1 MKYLVL
7 DTNVYLHY
15 KDFEQVDW
23 KTLVGDDVT
32 LCVPMIVLGEID
44 KHKDQGRGKIQKR
57 AKKLSSRFSEL
68 FLQGEKAKIAVEEMD
83 NPPSTAFDDTRFH
96 KDINDDWVIL
106 SALHASHDT
115 SSTVIVSGDNGILL
129 KAKHFGLGFY
139 KMPDDL
145 LLSVELSEEEKENKK
160 LREQLSRYENRQ
172 PSPVI
177 EFKNRTDR
185 LLINKPVF
193 IDVKQEL
200 DTYGA
205 QLRASHPYQSARQ
218 DRVDGSTHVVLKS
231 LSLDYRPMDPWEKY
245 NKELDEYF
253 EKKLELK
260 RCKLEQQLMEQR
272 FVRIDFWLG
281 NTGTT
286 SLGDTIVFISFP
298 SNVTVYGL
306 ESKKYIT
313 LEDPKEPVMRDSSAI
328 FDEFYPFSSY
338 PIGKKRKDFEIW
350 DADMALDTQEFKYS
364 NSKLIH
370 NLCERLNGKDPV
382 YIDIAKCGN
391 FTINWT
397 VFDSKLIEPVSGE
410 LHVIIE
416 EAQARNCD

>member
-23 KTLVGDDVT
+23 KSMVGDDVT
-32 LCVPMIVLGEID
+32 ICVPMIVLGEID

-68 FLQGEKAKIAVEEMD
+68 FLQGETAKIAVEEMD

-145 LLSVELSEEEKENKK
+145 LLSVELSEEEKEIKK
-160 LREQLSRYENRQ
+160 LREQLSRHEYRQ

-200 DTYGA
+200 DTYEA

-260 RCKLEQQLMEQR
+260 RCQLEQQLMEQR

-281 NTGTT
+281 NTGTS
-286 SLGDTIVFISFP
+286 SLGDTMVFVTFP
-298 SNVTVYGL
+298 SDVLVYD
-306 ESKKYIT
+306 ENSKQVFH
-313 LEDPKEPVMRDSSAI
+313 LEDPKEPKLKSSDPKS
-328 FDEFYPFSSY
+328 FVFPMYST
-338 PIGKKRKDFEIW
+338 GKTYKGIEIW
-350 DADMALDTQEFKYS
+350 DIDKPLEKHEFKYQS
-364 NSKLIH
+364 NKLIH
-370 NLCERLNGKDPV
+370 NLCEHLGSENPV
-382 YIDIAKCGN
+382 YVDIAKCGN

>member
-23 KTLVGDDVT
+23 KTLMADDVT
-32 LCVPMIVLGEID
+32 ICVPFVVLSEID
-44 KHKDQGRGKIQKR
+44 KHKDQSRGKIQKR
-57 AKKLSSRFSEL
+57 AKKLSSRFSEV
-68 FLQGEKAKIAVEEMD
+68 FLQGTSANIALKEMD
-83 NPPSTAFDDTRFH
+83 NPPSTAFDDTQFH
-96 KDINDDWVIL
+96 KDINDDWIIL
-106 SALHASHDT
+106 SALH
-115 SSTVIVSGDNGILL
+115 STYDPSTLIIVSGDNGILM
-129 KAKHFGLGFY
+129 KAKRFGLGFF

-145 LLSVELSEEEKENKK
+145 LLSEELSDEEKEIKK
-160 LREQLSRYENRQ
+160 LREQLSRHENRL

-177 EFKNRTDR
+177 EFKDRTDR

-200 DTYGA
+200 DTYEA
-205 QLRASHPYQSARQ
+205 QLKASHPYQSARQ

-260 RCKLEQQLMEQR
+260 RCQLEQQLMEQR

-286 SLGDTIVFISFP
+286 SLGDTIIFISFP
-298 SNVTVYGL
+298 PNVSVYDQ

-313 LEDPKEPVMRDSSAI
+313 LEDPKEPVLRDSHAI
-328 FDEFYPFSSY
+328 YNEGSPFSLY
-338 PIGKKRKDFEIW
+338 TIGKKHKDLEIW
-350 DADMALDTQEFKYS
+350 DADKALDTQEFKYS

-382 YIDIAKCGN
+382 YVDIANCGN
-391 FTINWT
+391 FTIKWT
-397 VFDSKLIEPVSGE
+397 VFDSKLIEPVFGE
-410 LHVIIE
+410 LHVIVQE
-416 EAQARNCD
+416 NQVGE